1 MMMAEVKDGLNTYTY
16 ESLYK
21 KLTQQ
26 LCLCDYK
33 DNTVKILCDLTGK
46 SQHSDVILQKLSLLT
61 DLFEANHCRWAF
73 GTSKMVL
80 EDAAFLDCLRSL
92 LQAENSL
99 IAFCAGKCLTAAIA
113 NHIQHVQP
121 SFLKDLISSITPL
134 IFNNRKGFSRSE
146 VNQIVYTLDA
156 LKNVGEKE
164 STDEKND
171 VCSCMEGL
179 CHTYGD
185 NSHLLSQYCSAVVI
199 EDLPSVMEAFFQM
212 AKSCS
217 GKSSLQN
224 TGELVITSSNEL
236 TKILMAFLELL
247 QGMLKYDSSASQ
259 MAEHSQ
265 TLILQK
271 ISDFLWLDNLSPVIT
286 KKILIIINSCF
297 DHVLDNQ
304 NQTTNDLHTVQN
316 ADLYN
321 IVHKIV
327 TQVRCGWLE
336 KIIYRGVH
344 LGFGGINITRSGDKR
359 TGGFCNGD
367 YPLMRGLVKLV
378 MSAAIMVLQ
387 NESNKEAVEN
397 VFICLHTMSKY
408 IITKIDQ
415 KEGSEMSTWLF
426 ELFADQDDSLILIMM
441 RALQLYKLLRSNP
454 VKPAVQDSSTGLLS
468 NDDMDL
474 LNPHV
479 IFIEFLDTVTFD
491 PNLLLDLLISNE
503 TCFLLY
509 LVRYIRCVLSDWRY
523 FSSSIPGRVASTN
536 SCSEEVDSS
545 DEVMHKGKTID
556 GKQANPTNSIMGSM
570 NPSSDKIASSMEEV
584 IKKLADERKDL
595 NNYTNVQVLSMQGS
609 LGKCEIKMQTVST
622 VQTTDD
628 DIETTPACK
637 KRKISSDS
645 DGSPTKLPNIALE
658 SPQQCKSESSI
669 DSATSSPVKVNTI
682 LDETMTVLI
691 RLRYSV
697 EKISDRGL
705 FPYNVKPLLQLL
717 EQLEDR
723 YEQ

>member
-1 MMMAEVKDGLNTYTY
+1 M
-16 ESLYK
+16 
-21 KLTQQ
+21 
-26 LCLCDYK
+26 
-33 DNTVKILCDLTGK
+33 KILCDLSGK
-46 SQHSDVILQKLSLLT
+46 FQHSDVILQKLSLLT

-80 EDAAFLDCLRSL
+80 EDAAFLDCLRGL

-113 NHIQHVQP
+113 NHVQHVQP
-121 SFLKDLISSITPL
+121 SFLKDIISSITSM
-134 IFNNRKGFSRSE
+134 IFNHRKGFSRSE
-146 VNQIVYTLDA
+146 VNQIVYTLDT
-156 LKNVGEKE
+156 LKNVGQKE
-164 STDEKND
+164 STDEKSDD
-171 VCSCMEGL
+171 VCSCMEGF
-179 CHTYGD
+179 HHGD
-185 NSHLLSQYCSAVVI
+185 NSHLLSQYCSTVI
-199 EDLPSVMEAFFQM
+199 IEALPSLMEAFFQM
-212 AKSCS
+212 SKSCF
-217 GKSSLQN
+217 GKNSLQG
-224 TGELVITSSNEL
+224 TGELEITSSDEL

-247 QGMLKYDSSASQ
+247 QGMLKYDLNMSQ
-259 MAEHSQ
+259 VADDSQ

-286 KKILIIINSCF
+286 KKIFIIINSCF

-304 NQTTNDLHTVQN
+304 NQATNDLHTLQDV
-316 ADLYN
+316 DLYN
-321 IVHKIV
+321 IVDKIV

-336 KIIYRGVH
+336 KLTSRDVH
-344 LGFGGINITRSGDKR
+344 LGFGGIDITRSGDER
-359 TGGFCNGD
+359 IGGYCNGD

-397 VFICLHTMSKY
+397 VFIYLHTMSKY
-408 IITKIDQ
+408 IINKLDL
-415 KEGSEMSTWLF
+415 KEDSEISTWLF

-441 RALQLYKLLRSNP
+441 MALQLYKLLRSNP
-454 VKPAVQDSSTGLLS
+454 VKPAVQDSRTGLS

-474 LNPHV
+474 LNPHI
-479 IFIEFLDTVTFD
+479 IFSEFLDTVTFD

-509 LVRYIRCVLSDWRY
+509 LVQYIRCILSDWRY
-523 FSSSIPGRVASTN
+523 FSSSITGRVASQN
-536 SCSEEVDSS
+536 SCSKEVDST

-556 GKQANPTNSIMGSM
+556 GKQTNPTNSVMART
-570 NPSSDKIASSMEEV
+570 NTSSDKMASSMEGGTR
-584 IKKLADERKDL
+584 KLADDDKKGL
-595 NNYTNVQVLSMQGS
+595 NNCTNVQVLGMQGS
-609 LGKCEIKMQTVST
+609 LEKCENKMQTVST

-628 DIETTPACK
+628 DIESTPACK
-637 KRKISSDS
+637 KRKMSSDS
-645 DGSPTKLPNIALE
+645 DGSPTKLPNIVLE
-658 SPQQCKSESSI
+658 SPQQCNSESSIDLTTSSPIKSNSESSI
-669 DSATSSPVKVNTI
+669 DSITSRPVKVNTI

-705 FPYNVKPLLQLL
+705 FPYNVKPLLRLL